1 MLTDQLRSTPLF
13 EKLTDSQ
20 RERIAERMKEVDVDL
35 GAVLARQGDM
45 AYHLFVVLEGTAAVT
60 IVDGELVTLLR
71 PGNTF
76 GEIGVLDHGRRT
88 ANVVAVSPMR
98 LLTMT
103 IEDFTELAEEFPEF
117 AARAKA
123 LAQARLARTES

>member
-1 MLTDQLRSTPLF
+1 MLIDELRSTPLF
-13 EKLTDSQ
+13 ETLPDSQ
-20 RERIAERMKEVDVDL
+20 RERIAERLKEVNVDL
-35 GAVLARQGDM
+35 GAVLARQGDV
-45 AYHLFVVLEGTAAVT
+45 ADHLFVVLEGTAAVT
-60 IVDGELVTLLR
+60 AGEDLVTLLR

-88 ANVVAVSPMR
+88 ANVVAVTPMR

-103 IEDFTELAEEFPEF
+103 MEDFNKLAEEIPEL
-117 AARAKA
+117 AARAKV

>member
-1 MLTDQLRSTPLF
+1 MLTDQLRSTPLL
-13 EKLTDSQ
+13 EKLTDGQ
-20 RERIAERMKEVDVDL
+20 RERIAERLTEVDVDL

-60 IVDGELVTLLR
+60 IDGDLVTLLR

-76 GEIGVLDHGRRT
+76 GEIGVVDHGRRT

-103 IEDFTELAEEFPEF
+103 IEDFNQLAEEIPEF

>member
-13 EKLTDSQ
+13 ETFTDNQ
-20 RERIAERMKEVDVDL
+20 RERIAERLKEVDVDL
-35 GAVLARQGDM
+35 GAVLARQGDF
-45 AYHLFVVLEGTAAVT
+45 ADHLFVVLAGTAAVT
-60 IVDGELVTLLR
+60 VDEDLVTLLR

-76 GEIGVLDHGRRT
+76 GEIGVLDQGRRT

-103 IEDFTELAEEFPEF
+103 IEDFNELAQEFPEF
-117 AARAKA
+117 AARAKV

>member
-1 MLTDQLRSTPLF
+1 MHTDQLRSTPLF
-13 EKLTDSQ
+13 ERLDDDQ
-20 RERIAERMKEVDVDL
+20 RERIAERLIEVDVDL

-45 AYHLFVVLEGTAAVT
+45 AYHLFVVEEGLAAVT
-60 IVDGELVTLLR
+60 VDGDLVTLLR

-76 GEIGVLDHGRRT
+76 GEIGLLDHGRRT
-88 ANVVAVSPMR
+88 ANVVALSSMR

-103 IEDFTELAEEFPEF
+103 VEDFNELAAELPEF

>member
-20 RERIAERMKEVDVDL
+20 RERIAERLTEDDVDL
-35 GAVLARQGDM
+35 GAVLARQGDF
-45 AYHLFVVLEGTAAVT
+45 AYHLFVVVEGMAAVT
-60 IVDGELVTLLR
+60 VDEELVTMLR

-76 GEIGVLDHGRRT
+76 GEIGIVERGRRT
-88 ANVVAVSPMR
+88 ANVVALSPMR

-103 IEDFTELAEEFPEF
+103 IWDFNALTEEFPEF
-117 AARAKA
+117 GARATA
-123 LAQARLARTES
+123 LAQGRLARTES